1 LEIIHVFLIKLI
13 MLFPHQAGIKSA
25 TYSALNI
32 AQRTRVFS
40 HCRSLATDAS
50 VENDDEDWIPL
61 MSLSPQDC
69 KELAPVDVEGVA
81 RMSLGMRNID
91 LSFTD
96 IAPKA
101 FLQIRH
107 AAGISSR
114 EYADVLGEVECFC
127 WMLAEHDFSQG
138 EATFI
143 WTGTKKRCWWRL

>member
-1 LEIIHVFLIKLI
+1 
-13 MLFPHQAGIKSA
+13 
-25 TYSALNI
+25 
-32 AQRTRVFS
+32 
-40 HCRSLATDAS
+40 
-50 VENDDEDWIPL
+50 
-61 MSLSPQDC
+61 
-69 KELAPVDVEGVA
+69 
-81 RMSLGMRNID
+81 MRNID